1 MAITDRVLLQLGPG
15 ERRLLDPL
23 DVYFL
28 ESEDEDTRV
37 RLRSSRALTD
47 VRPLGELETL
57 FTPHGFLRVH
67 RNYLVNLRRVR
78 EIRRR
83 AEGDHWELKLEPPV
97 NRVLRSA
104 ATGCT
109 RCGWRSVGDLTEEDV
124 SRPGQSSPGDLGM
137 GGAKH
142 VVEAQPV
149 RPDARPRGWRRGWD
163 SNPRAVAR
171 RRFSRPVLSTT
182 QPPLRGSEPFQI
194 SRCGGSSPREGRPA
208 TGDGPPAIRIR
219 AAGAPARRSPPA

>member
-1 MAITDRVLLQLGPG
+1 MVINDRVLLQLGPG
-15 ERRLLDPL
+15 ERRLLDPA

-28 ESEDEDTRV
+28 EAEDEDTRV

-97 NRVLRSA
+97 NRVL
-104 ATGCT
+104 
-109 RCGWRSVGDLTEEDV
+109 
-124 SRPGQSSPGDLGM
+124 P
-137 GGAKH
+137 
-142 VVEAQPV
+142 
-149 RPDARPRGWRRGWD
+149 
-163 SNPRAVAR
+163 
-171 RRFSRPVLSTT
+171 
-182 QPPLRGSEPFQI
+182 I
-194 SRCGGSSPREGRPA
+194 SRNRLHEVWVRLGG
-208 TGDGPPAIRIR
+208 
-219 AAGAPARRSPPA
+219 